1 MCSVHDLKELPMKT
15 RAINWN
21 TVQDPLDLEIWKRL
35 TTNFWLPEK
44 ISLANDLPSWNTL
57 TEQEKTLVIRI
68 FAGLTLLDTIQAIYG
83 MQSMIPDALTEH
95 EAAVLTNISFME
107 SVHAKSYSYIFST
120 LCDTQQID
128 NAFEWCYNHEI
139 LQKKALTIRKVYDNN
154 DPLKK
159 KVAST
164 FLEGMLFYS
173 GFYVPLYLSSRNK
186 LPNTADII
194 RLIIRD
200 EAIHGY
206 YIGYKFQM
214 GLKKRPESERTQM
227 VDFVY
232 DTLHELFALEVQYTQ
247 DVYDFDMSND
257 VLRFLKYN
265 ANKALNNL
273 GLPQLYR
280 ESECTFDAA
289 VLSALTPQ
297 SNENH
302 DFFSGA
308 GSSYVMGKAVDIE
321 DDDWTF

>member
-1 MCSVHDLKELPMKT
+1 MKT
-15 RAINWN
+15 HAVNWN
-21 TVQDPLDLEIWKRL
+21 NIQDPLDHEIWKRL

-44 ISLANDLPSWNTL
+44 ISLASDLPSWNSL
-57 TEQEKTLVIRI
+57 DNRQRTLVVRI
-68 FAGLTLLDTIQAIYG
+68 FAGLTLLDTIQAVYG
-83 MQSMIPDALTEH
+83 VQSMIADAVTEH

-120 LCDTQQID
+120 LCSSQEIHA
-128 NAFEWCYNHEI
+128 AFDWCYNHDI
-139 LQKKALTIRKVYDNN
+139 LQDKASTVRKLYAGS

-164 FLEGMLFYS
+164 FLESLMFYS

-206 YIGYKFQM
+206 YIGYKFQV
-214 GLKKRPESERTQM
+214 GLNQLCDGDRSEM
-227 VDFVY
+227 IDFVY
-232 DTLHELFALEVQYTQ
+232 ATLHTVFGLEVEYTR
-247 DVYDFDMSND
+247 DLYDFEMQND
-257 VLRFLKYN
+257 VIGFIKYN

-273 GLPQLYR
+273 GFRQFYR
-280 ESECTFDAA
+280 EAECAFDPA
-289 VLSALTPQ
+289 VLSALSPQ

-302 DFFSGA
+302 DFFSGS
-308 GSSYVMGKAVDIE
+308 GSSYVMGKAADIE
-321 DDDWTF
+321 DEDWAF